1 MVKYKQKCISC
12 NNFVSNDLIIYNRCP
27 DCNLIRTIGNMKS
40 VHIPACIMKKLNLI
54 DGDQIKFFEENNKI
68 YIKKYIKGEQNAK
81 NEF

>member
-40 VHIPACIMKKLNLI
+40 VHI
-54 DGDQIKFFEENNKI
+54 
-68 YIKKYIKGEQNAK
+68 KKYIKGEQNAK